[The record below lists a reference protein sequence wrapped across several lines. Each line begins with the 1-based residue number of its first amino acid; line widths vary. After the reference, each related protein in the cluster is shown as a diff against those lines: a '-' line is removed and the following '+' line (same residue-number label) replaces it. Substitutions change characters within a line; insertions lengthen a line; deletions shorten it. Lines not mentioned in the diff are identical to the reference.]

1 MAQPTTETLPV
12 RGSVG
17 RVAAATTLPGSR
29 STHTTP
35 TTTTVTQKTFG
46 QLGID
51 DWLGNTLKSMQIRSP
66 TEIQRACIP
75 PILAGKDVI
84 GGAKTGSGKTAAF
97 ALPILQKLSED
108 PYGVFALVLT
118 PTRELAFQIAEQF
131 RVLGKNIG
139 LKECVIVGGLDMMK
153 QSLELA
159 KRPHIIIAT
168 PGRLRDHIRSSSGA
182 VQLSRAKF
190 LVMDEADRL
199 LSPTFMSDLSVIL
212 PCLPKERQ
220 TLLFTATMTGSIL
233 ALQDKEKEES
243 KKPFVHVCTMDVS
256 TVSTLEQ
263 LYIFVPSQVKP
274 VYLAHILRSEEFQ
287 DKSVILFCG
296 RCATA
301 ELVTVMLKELGIR
314 CTALHSDMTQQ
325 QRLDSLGKFKAEVI
339 KVLVSTDVGSRGLD
353 IPSVE
358 LVLNYDIPRDPTDYI
373 HRVGRTARAG
383 RGGKALSIVSEK
395 DVQLIESIEQR
406 TNKKM
411 EEYKI
416 DENEI
421 IDELN
426 EVTAAKRTANMQLHD
441 SKFAEK
447 RHARKKKKL
456 AHNSTP

>member
-1 MAQPTTETLPV
+1 MTESRTL
-12 RGSVG
+12 GGG
-17 RVAAATTLPGSR
+17 RVAN
-29 STHTTP
+29 STKRLAPKEHVIAPPNT
-35 TTTTVTQKTFG
+35 TFG
-46 QLGID
+46 ELGVD
-51 DWLGNTLKSMQIRSP
+51 DWLTDTLKSMQIKLP

-97 ALPILQKLSED
+97 ALPMLQKLSED
-108 PYGVFALVLT
+108 PYGVFGLVLT

-139 LKECVIVGGLDMMK
+139 LKECVVVGGLDMMK

-159 KRPHIIIAT
+159 RRPHIIIAT

-182 VQLSRAKF
+182 VNLSRVKF

-199 LSPTFMSDLSVIL
+199 LSPTFAPDLGHIL
-212 PCLPKERQ
+212 PHLPKNRQ
-220 TLLFTATMTGSIL
+220 TLLFTATMTESIL
-233 ALQDKEKEES
+233 ALRDAEEDEK
-243 KKPFVHVCTMDVS
+243 KKPFVHMCSMDVS

-263 LYIFVPSQVKP
+263 LYVFVPSQVKT
-274 VYLAHILRSEEFQ
+274 VYLAHILRSPDFAE
-287 DKSVILFCG
+287 KSVIIFCG
-296 RCATA
+296 RCSTA
-301 ELVTVMLKELGIR
+301 ELITVMLKELGIR
-314 CTALHSDMTQQ
+314 CTALHSEMTQQ
-325 QRLDSLGKFKAEVI
+325 QRLDSLGKFRAEVI

-395 DVQLIESIEQR
+395 DVQLIQSIEER
-406 TNKKM
+406 INKKM

-416 DENEI
+416 EDNDIVE
-421 IDELN
+421 ELN
-426 EVTAAKRTANMQLHD
+426 EVTAAKRSASMVSNNTNNTVYFPLICV
-441 SKFAEK
+441 
-447 RHARKKKKL
+447 L
-456 AHNSTP
+456 